1 MQLTLIVLLYV
12 FAFKYHDLF
21 FYNSL
26 RHDAVV
32 VATADNVADND
43 DDNAADNAADND
55 DDDDADV
62 VDYDD
67 ANCVFYYTYCNT
79 IIRLLTKHGQC

>member
-1 MQLTLIVLLYV
+1 MQLLYV
-12 FAFKYHDLF
+12 FAIKYHDLS

-32 VATADNVADND
+32 VATADN
-43 DDNAADNAADND
+43 AADND
-55 DDDDADV
+55 DDGADV

-67 ANCVFYYTYCNT
+67 ANCVVYYTYCNT
-79 IIRLLTKHGQC
+79 INRLLTKHGQC

>member
-1 MQLTLIVLLYV
+1 MQLLCV
-12 FAFKYHDLF
+12 FAIKYHDLS

-32 VATADNVADND
+32 VATADNAADND
-43 DDNAADNAADND
+43 DDNAADYAADND
-55 DDDDADV
+55 DDGADV

-67 ANCVFYYTYCNT
+67 ANGVVYYTYCNT
-79 IIRLLTKHGQC
+79 INRLLTKHGQC

>member
-1 MQLTLIVLLYV
+1 MLIVLLYV
-12 FAFKYHDLF
+12 FAFKYHDLS

-32 VATADNVADND
+32 VATADNAADND
-43 DDNAADNAADND
+43 DDNAADYAADNAADND
-55 DDDDADV
+55 DDGADV

-67 ANCVFYYTYCNT
+67 ANCVVYYTYCNT
-79 IIRLLTKHGQC
+79 INRLLTKHGQC